1 MKIGVVGPGAI
12 GLLYTFYLQKSN
24 QDVTLF
30 TRTAKQAD
38 ELNITG
44 VTCIREGKRETV
56 FPPVLPKES
65 MLDQQLDYIFIA
77 VKQYYLLCEGNPQ
90 ESFCKTECHTFM
102 LCRK

>member
-1 MKIGVVGPGAI
+1 MKMKIGVVGPGAI

-44 VTCIREGKRETV
+44 VTCIREGKKG
-56 FPPVLPKES
+56 LMYS
-65 MLDQQLDYIFIA
+65 MQMSSLYENENWSCGTRSYRSI
-77 VKQYYLLCEGNPQ
+77 V
-90 ESFCKTECHTFM
+90 
-102 LCRK
+102 